1 MGAVAVTHHT
11 EQRTNITLTEGR
23 KRQGPTVGFLLGK
36 GNRAAKATAPNK
48 ILGQSGESKAVN
60 RRQVRREPARERD
73 PSPTPLSMQRGGGLH
88 SNATEN
94 LSEGP

>member
-1 MGAVAVTHHT
+1 MKKWCFCSSLKDIPVSEEDRVV
-11 EQRTNITLTEGR
+11 ICI
-23 KRQGPTVGFLLGK
+23 P
-36 GNRAAKATAPNK
+36 AKATAPSK

-60 RRQVRREPARERD
+60 RRQVRREPARERG
-73 PSPTPLSMQRGGGLH
+73 PSPTPLSMQRGGSLH